1 MHSRI
6 FAGAFAV
13 ALLAVAGISAGG
25 ALKSGL
31 AVGEKLPGPFHPLNA
46 TGAQA
51 GNKHC
56 LV

>member
-1 MHSRI
+1 MTHRI
-6 FAGAFAV
+6 FAGVFV
-13 ALLAVAGISAGG
+13 ASMLAVAGVAAGD

-46 TGAQA
+46 TGAKA
-51 GNKHC
+51 GAKHC